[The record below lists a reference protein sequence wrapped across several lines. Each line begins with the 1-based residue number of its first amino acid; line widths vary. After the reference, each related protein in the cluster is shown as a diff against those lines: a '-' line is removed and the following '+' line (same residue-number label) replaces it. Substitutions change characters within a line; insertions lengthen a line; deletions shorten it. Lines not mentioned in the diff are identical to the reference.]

1 MDQDFTAAD
10 VFSLEQKQY
19 MHTLTEEIA
28 LKSPA
33 SARRWQWTTGVFG
46 MYQYL
51 RTRCPVTFYADGI
64 DYLNKQLAAVMPQ
77 RPAISLGFTG
87 KTLPFNA
94 RLVTP
99 SGNVAL
105 FHQSVINDLGLKGLS
120 LTLGLRLDYDYRE
133 LRLNAATDA
142 PIDYH
147 FGMQMGPAM
156 KFDTDLQANPAMT
169 QKLCNDSWQ
178 VLPKAALNYDLGG
191 AVNILGTV
199 R

>member
-1 MDQDFTAAD
+1 
-10 VFSLEQKQY
+10 
-19 MHTLTEEIA
+19 
-28 LKSPA
+28 
-33 SARRWQWTTGVFG
+33 
-46 MYQYL
+46 
-51 RTRCPVTFYADGI
+51 
-64 DYLNKQLAAVMPQ
+64 MPQ

-178 VLPKAALNYDLGG
+178 VLPKAALNYDLGRG
-191 AVNILGTV
+191 LGNVYFSVAKGYRSGGYNIQAYSDLSQSLLQREMMLGVKDYSIATINLSLIHI
-199 R
+199 

>member
-1 MDQDFTAAD
+1 M
-10 VFSLEQKQY
+10 FSLEQKQY

-28 LKSPA
+28 LKSPTN
-33 SARRWQWTTGVFG
+33 ARRWQWTRWCWHW
-46 MYQYL
+46 YQYL

-147 FGMQMGPAM
+147 SACKWDRHEVRHRP
-156 KFDTDLQANPAMT
+156 QANPAMT
-169 QKLCNDSWQ
+169 QKLATIHGKCCPRLRSTMIW
-178 VLPKAALNYDLGG
+178 
-191 AVNILGTV
+191 AVVWAMFTSV
-199 R
+199 